1 MIKST
6 PYIHNTSN
14 MMLHV
19 ILACIPA
26 IITSSYF
33 YGSGCIKNIIW
44 AILFAILSEA
54 LFIVIRYYR
63 QQHLLRLVAGNIL
76 NYSAILTAILL
87 SLCLPPDFSP
97 FKILIG
103 IIFAIIIT
111 KQLYGGLG
119 HNIFNPAMMGFVI
132 LLIAYPTA
140 FTHWPAPIDF
150 FSFLDYN
157 LNNFADDVSQA
168 TPLDPAFNNKYQ
180 LIYIHYIINLSWLLG
195 GLYLI
200 YRKIINL
207 VLPSAFILGIIII
220 SNILYYTNQS
230 ITYHPLSQL
239 LLGGTMMGAFFIITD
254 PVTASTTPL
263 GRWIYGLL
271 AGVFCMM
278 IREYAGYPDGVAFAI
293 LFMNVWVPLINKL
306 TIKAPFGY

>member
-1 MIKST
+1 
-6 PYIHNTSN
+6 

-19 ILACIPA
+19 ILGCTPA

-33 YGSGCIKNIIW
+33 YGIGYIHNILW
-44 AILFAILSEA
+44 AILFAVISEG
-54 LFIVIRYYR
+54 LFIAIRHYKE
-63 QQHLLRLVAGNIL
+63 QHLLILISDNIL

-97 FKILIG
+97 SKILIG

-132 LLIAYPTA
+132 LLIAYPAA
-140 FTHWPAPIDF
+140 FTNWPAPTDL
-150 FSFLDYN
+150 FSFLDN
-157 LNNFADDVSQA
+157 GASTLADDVSQA
-168 TPLDPAFNNKYQ
+168 TPLDPVFNNKHQMLY
-180 LIYIHYIINLSWLLG
+180 IYYIINFSWLLG

-207 VLPSAFILGIIII
+207 VLPVSFILGIIIT
-220 SNILYYTNQS
+220 SSILYYINQS

-254 PVTASTTPL
+254 PVTASTTLL
-263 GRWIYGLL
+263 GRWIYGML
-271 AGVFCMM
+271 AGVFCIL
-278 IREYAGYPDGVAFAI
+278 IRQYAGYPDGVAFAI
-293 LFMNVWVPLINKL
+293 LFMNIWVPLINKL
-306 TIKAPFGY
+306 TIKDPFGY